1 MFACCVEKN
10 VHSGAQQTVSEKY
23 IWEIL
28 KICTKMSLV
37 VEKKE
42 PLKCFKQNDSNLL
55 MLCFVSEKKKK
66 KRPHR
71 NHVSRIA

>member
-1 MFACCVEKN
+1 MLRSKN
-10 VHSGAQQTVSEKY
+10 ALKMYIVVLSRGLWTVSEKY

-37 VEKKE
+37 VERKPFYNVLYK
-42 PLKCFKQNDSNLL
+42 NDSNKQ

-66 KRPHR
+66 A
-71 NHVSRIA
+71 SS

>member
-1 MFACCVEKN
+1 
-10 VHSGAQQTVSEKY
+10 
-23 IWEIL
+23 
-28 KICTKMSLV
+28 MSLV

-66 KRPHR
+66 KGLIVIMFPALP
-71 NHVSRIA
+71 NI